1 MLLILVEFFDFC
13 RMLSSLVELVR
24 LSSRMSSTVDCRL
37 SSVDCRHS
45 TKFVELE
52 FAPCRRL
59 VDDLSTTCRRLVD
72 DCRRRIR
79 QVEFDLSYVVRRVSS
94 GRVRLVSSSS
104 VVVEYRRR
112 VSSSSVVV
120 ECRRRRTRNKT
131 RLSPRFYGCVSFR
144 LLFISI
150 NKIYIKRFHQA
161 FRFYHIQ

>member
-59 VDDLSTTCRRLVD
+59 VDDLSTTCRRLSTTNSSS
-72 DCRRRIR
+72 RIR
-79 QVEFDLSYVVRRVSS
+79 LVVCRTTSVV
-94 GRVRLVSSSS
+94 GSSSTS
-104 VVVEYRRR
+104 VVVECRRR